1 MDQKVDNRQPIDSQV
16 NIGKNEGNIYLSK
29 KSRFSQR
36 FEKLNSEVAQ
46 NEKYDEIFDDLKY
59 YRTKLDGLDMPTK
72 LRDGGFH
79 FREIMTATRKK
90 EKYAK
95 KAERFKFFESAQW
108 IDCQL
113 FAKILDEYNVHVMPL
128 IIQGANQHQIM
139 TVVSEKVV
147 NPVLELINVEG
158 EKDEVLNYDAED
170 IYGMIYY
177 LTGQCHINWKNYDNI
192 QPGI

>member
-59 YRTKLDGLDMPTK
+59 YRTKLVGLDMPTK

>member
-1 MDQKVDNRQPIDSQV
+1 MDQKVDNRQPIDRQV

>member
-46 NEKYDEIFDDLKY
+46 NEKYDEIFDELKKKS
-59 YRTKLDGLDMPTK
+59 TKLDGVDMPTK

-95 KAERFKFFESAQW
+95 QAERFKFFESAQW

>member
-1 MDQKVDNRQPIDSQV
+1 
-16 NIGKNEGNIYLSK
+16 
-29 KSRFSQR
+29 
-36 FEKLNSEVAQ
+36 
-46 NEKYDEIFDDLKY
+46 
-59 YRTKLDGLDMPTK
+59 MPTK

>member
-147 NPVLELINVEG
+147 NPVLGLINVEG

>member
-147 NPVLELINVEG
+147 NPVLEL
-158 EKDEVLNYDAED
+158 L
-170 IYGMIYY
+170 M
-177 LTGQCHINWKNYDNI
+177 
-192 QPGI
+192 

>member
-1 MDQKVDNRQPIDSQV
+1 MDQKVDNRQPIDNQV

-46 NEKYDEIFDDLKY
+46 NERYDEIFDDLKY

-72 LRDGGFH
+72 LCDGGFH
-79 FREIMTATRKK
+79 SREIMAATRKK

-158 EKDEVLNYDAED
+158 EKDEILNYDAED

-192 QPGI
+192 